1 MYTGLVCTLRI
12 RVLMPVLVPYRTAA
26 GRHGLRIMDRSLNAC
41 KTSIYRTLIHRRK
54 SKITFQCSICVY
66 GIRNCR
72 KVFEACHTGLWHPSA
87 ARMLL
92 KGQWRFKSHRYH
104 GQDD

>member
-54 SKITFQCSICVY
+54 STFQCSICVY

-72 KVFEACHTGLWHPSA
+72 KVFETNGMPYWAVASKRSEDAT
-87 ARMLL
+87 
-92 KGQWRFKSHRYH
+92 KGPVAFQIT
-104 GQDD
+104 